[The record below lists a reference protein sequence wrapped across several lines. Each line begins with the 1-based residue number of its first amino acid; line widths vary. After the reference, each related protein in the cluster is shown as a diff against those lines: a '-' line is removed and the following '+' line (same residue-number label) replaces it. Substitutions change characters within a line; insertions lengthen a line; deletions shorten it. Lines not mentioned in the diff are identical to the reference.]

1 MTLQEIK
8 NLDAEELAKIE
19 DFVITDEDDDG
30 RYIFTFNPSKD
41 KYPVVANGFESL
53 LDGYADD
60 ECAGWE
66 YVDLFEEYIPLLF
79 SDKWKPIYK
88 PEHKVTKLTIE
99 DIKKAFGG
107 DFTIVDSV
115 GTPIVTS
122 TTDCGFIKT
131 VVNKPEPL
139 EEKPQKSSFA
149 DKKETYKVDGQTVSR
164 DQWMKLLEDI
174 FRPV

>member
-8 NLDAEELAKIE
+8 NLNTDELAKVE
-19 DFVITDEDDDG
+19 QFVITDEDDDG
-30 RYIFTFNPSKD
+30 RDIFSFNPTEN
-41 KYPVVANGFESL
+41 KYPVVANGFEDL

-66 YVDLFEEYIPLLF
+66 YADLFEEYIPLLF

-88 PEHKVTKLTIE
+88 PEPKVTKLTIE

-115 GTPIVTS
+115 GSPIMTS
-122 TTDCGFIKT
+122 AAASGFIKSA
-131 VVNKPEPL
+131 VSNPKPL
-139 EEKPQKSSFA
+139 EEKPQKSSFI
-149 DKKETYKVDGQTVSR
+149 DKTYKVDGQTLSR
-164 DQWMKLLEDI
+164 EEWTKLLEDI
-174 FRPV
+174 FRL

>member
-8 NLDAEELAKIE
+8 NLGVEELAKIK

-30 RYIFTFNPSKD
+30 RDIFTFNPSENE
-41 KYPVVANGFESL
+41 YPVVASGFEVL

-66 YVDLFEEYIPLLF
+66 FADLFEEYIPLLF

-88 PEHKVTKLTIE
+88 PEPKVAKLTIE

-115 GTPIVTS
+115 GNTIMNS
-122 TTDCGFIKT
+122 TVPAGGSVKSVI
-131 VVNKPEPL
+131 NKPEPL
-139 EEKPQKSSFA
+139 EKKPQKSSFV
-149 DKKETYKVDGQTVSR
+149 DKKETYKVDGQPVSR
-164 DQWMKLLEDI
+164 DQWMKFLEDI
-174 FRPV
+174 FRA

>member
-8 NLDAEELAKIE
+8 NLDAEELAKIK

-30 RYIFTFNPSKD
+30 RDIFTFNPMED
-41 KYPVVANGFESL
+41 EYPVIASGFEIL
-53 LDGYADD
+53 LDSYADD
-60 ECAGWE
+60 KCAGWE
-66 YVDLFEEYIPLLF
+66 FADLFEEYIPLLF
-79 SDKWKPIYK
+79 SDKWQPIYK
-88 PEHKVTKLTIE
+88 PEPKITKLTIE

-115 GTPIVTS
+115 GHPIMTS
-122 TTDCGFIKT
+122 TAASGFVKSA
-131 VVNKPEPL
+131 VSNPKPL

-149 DKKETYKVDGQTVSR
+149 DKKEIYKVDGQPVSR

-174 FRPV
+174 FRP

>member
-8 NLDAEELAKIE
+8 NLNAEELAKIE
-19 DFVITDEDDDG
+19 DFVITDEDGDD
-30 RYIFTFNPSKD
+30 RDIFTFNPTED

-60 ECAGWE
+60 GCAGWE
-66 YVDLFEEYIPLLF
+66 YADLFEEFIPLLF

-88 PEHKVTKLTIE
+88 PEPKIAKLTIE

-115 GTPIVTS
+115 GNPIMTS
-122 TTDCGFIKT
+122 TAASRFVKSA
-131 VVNKPEPL
+131 VNKPESL

-149 DKKETYKVDGQTVSR
+149 EKKGTYKVDGKPVSR

-174 FRPV
+174 FRA